1 VANLSPTMPGRREAP
16 TGHDRPGGG
25 VARCGSVGAVDG
37 NPSRLRDVATVSGE
51 VVCPLV
57 LRRRS
62 KPRSP
67 IGSVAPVPH
76 TSSFLSVLVLL
87 FALLVEHAVATVFQ
101 VCRKFPH
108 RGGGDVAEHLTGW

>member
-1 VANLSPTMPGRREAP
+1 VPL
-16 TGHDRPGGG
+16 GGS
-25 VARCGSVGAVDG
+25 AGAADG
-37 NPSRLRDVATVSGE
+37 NPSHLREVATMSGE

-67 IGSVAPVPH
+67 IGSMAPVPH

-87 FALLVEHAVATVFQ
+87 FALPVEHTAATIF
-101 VCRKFPH
+101 
-108 RGGGDVAEHLTGW
+108 